1 MMDILAS
8 LNLVRRTRSVPN
20 TITVIGV
27 RKALLI
33 GQLVFIV
40 THYHETP
47 LVWILTSKVQK
58 YPKFCEPNRPSSYTF
73 FFTGLLSKAEDP
85 KDSEYVPVKEKFPE
99 SRVGTTRS
107 LSSSDM
113 LTPSPQ
119 SRYYYQISEIYIVIC
134 TYVLCTYDPY
144 HN

>member
-1 MMDILAS
+1 MTIRCSEDSVTNYTPGRIRMMDILAS

-47 LVWILTSKVQK
+47 LV
-58 YPKFCEPNRPSSYTF
+58 
-73 FFTGLLSKAEDP
+73 
-85 KDSEYVPVKEKFPE
+85 
-99 SRVGTTRS
+99 
-107 LSSSDM
+107 
-113 LTPSPQ
+113 
-119 SRYYYQISEIYIVIC
+119 
-134 TYVLCTYDPY
+134 
-144 HN
+144 